1 MARST
6 MSRWRSPMR
15 AALLAIG
22 ATALI
27 ALAAAAEPAA
37 KHGVDYYGYGAI
49 PTAAEIAGWAI
60 AARPDGQGLPPG
72 KGSVDDGANVYAEQC
87 AACHGTFGEGEGR
100 FPKLAGGGNLT
111 GDRPEPTVGTYWPYA
126 TTLFDYINRAMPFPT
141 PHRLTPDQVYAM
153 TAYVLNVN
161 DIVPNDFIADA
172 QSLPKVTMPNVNG
185 FTWTDPRPDTAD
197 KECMAQRRDPASVKI
212 SSTAEGKGLTPRED
226 GPLDEMEP
234 K

>member
-1 MARST
+1 MSSLPDRIART
-6 MSRWRSPMR
+6 ILI
-15 AALLAIG
+15 AGGALLLAG
-22 ATALI
+22 AG
-27 ALAAAAEPAA
+27 AATEKTPPAG
-37 KHGVDYYGYGAI
+37 HYGYGRI
-49 PTAAEIAGWAI
+49 PTGAEIAGWAI
-60 AARPDGQGLPPG
+60 AARADGQGLPPG

-141 PHRLTPDQVYAM
+141 PHTLTPDQVYAM

-172 QSLPKVTMPNVNG
+172 QSLPQVTMPNVNG

-197 KECMAQRRDPASVKI
+197 KECMAQCRDPASVKI